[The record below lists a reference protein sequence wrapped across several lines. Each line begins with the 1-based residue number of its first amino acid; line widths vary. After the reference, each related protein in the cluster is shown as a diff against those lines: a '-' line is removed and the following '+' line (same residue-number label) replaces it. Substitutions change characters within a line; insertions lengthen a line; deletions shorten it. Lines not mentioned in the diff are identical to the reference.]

1 MTATVQSIGTSHKA
15 ERIGRDNRSG
25 FVPYLAAMHRD
36 RKTVFIDQL
45 KWDLP
50 VTGGEFEI
58 DEYDRDDTIYLL
70 VPDAAGAAAGHLGSV
85 RLLPSEGPH
94 LLGDKF
100 AGLCADGVPRGPQIF
115 EITRMVTRPGLPR
128 DAALRVRQHLSI
140 AIIEYA
146 LENGIREYTMMTHMA
161 FLSNV
166 IAVGWDCEPLGLPQ
180 THDGV
185 AIAALRVAVD
195 RETLARLREQYEITA
210 PVLRRGHGS
219 ALAA

>member
-1 MTATVQSIGTSHKA
+1 MIGQQQHASTSHTAT
-15 ERIGRDNRSG
+15 RIGAENRAA
-25 FVPYLAAMHRD
+25 FAPHLDAMHRD

-50 VTGGEFEI
+50 VTDTLYEI
-58 DEYDRDDTIYLL
+58 DKYDHDDTVYLL
-70 VPDAAGAAAGHLGSV
+70 VPAAGAPGHLGSV
-85 RLLPSEGPH
+85 RLLPSTGPH

-100 AGLCADGVPRGPQIF
+100 AGLCAEGVPRGPDIF

-128 DAALRVRQHLSI
+128 AAALRVRQHLSI
-140 AIIEYA
+140 AIIEFA
-146 LENGIREYTMMTHMA
+146 LAEGIRQFTMMTHMA

-185 AIAALRVAVD
+185 AIAALRVSVD
-195 RETLARLREQYEITA
+195 QATLARLRQQYDITA
-210 PVLRRGHGS
+210 PVLRRDPES